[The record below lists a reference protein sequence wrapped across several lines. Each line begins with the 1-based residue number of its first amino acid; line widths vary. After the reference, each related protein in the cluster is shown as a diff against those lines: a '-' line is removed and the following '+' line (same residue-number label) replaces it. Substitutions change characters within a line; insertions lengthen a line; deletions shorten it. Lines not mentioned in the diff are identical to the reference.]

1 MHRNGSSHHM
11 TNGNGVLTIHS
22 NGSHV
27 NGDQA
32 NNHVFYEK
40 SPIINGYVDKRNGTN
55 SNGIHH
61 LQQQSP
67 PQQAVQQQTP
77 TPQAT
82 NSRRRTISSNSNG

>member
-1 MHRNGSSHHM
+1 MLHRNGSTHHI

-27 NGDQA
+27 NGEQL

-40 SPIINGYVDKRNGTN
+40 SPIINGYVDKRNGNTTN
-55 SNGIHH
+55 GTHH
-61 LQQQSP
+61 LQQSP
-67 PQQAVQQQTP
+67 PQAVQQQTP
-77 TPQAT
+77 ASQAT